1 MTNNQ
6 MLTVI
11 IIICLVI
18 AVMAMFP
25 KFFKGIGR
33 LIVNCVI
40 GIGLIWG
47 INYIL
52 INVFNLEAF
61 KVGIN
66 IVSAIV
72 VSILGI
78 PGVASLY
85 IVQYFIG

>member
-6 MLTVI
+6 ILTII

-18 AVMAMFP
+18 VVMAMFP
-25 KFFKGIGR
+25 NFFKMIGR
-33 LIVNCVI
+33 LIMNCTI

-52 INVFNLEAF
+52 VNVFNLETF
-61 KVGIN
+61 NVGIN
-66 IVSAIV
+66 IVSALV

-85 IVQYFIG
+85 IVQYLVG